1 MERGRRFY
9 SGLRSA
15 LPVIFFFVTSFL
27 FLRSV
32 FGLQYT
38 ITVPPMAAFF
48 SAKLRNGE
56 NRYLILLFHETLIL
70 ILAALGA
77 LNLCL
82 LVFLNILLPFILVFT
97 QSSRFNPRGYYAY
110 MLLYVYLSFSPPQ
123 EADEFMATLA
133 SLWFLTLYMAVL
145 IWICRALRHSSRR
158 ERMTL
163 QAFLSELS
171 ALVMLLAE
179 EGKEEELRR
188 RFDLLRREVTDGRKS
203 FSALRSR
210 ESEIENMASA
220 LLQRFSYMLSE
231 DNSASSLDSESVME
245 LRMLS
250 VFLMDTSALIGTEWQ
265 DEQLETARQMLDGMS
280 ITEERVRIFSRS
292 IIHMIELMLITEG
305 EWRARRIRRRIDWKN
320 LGHEINIRFSTDSF
334 EMRLALRLSIVM
346 ALSGI
351 ADALIPASHSY
362 WITLNAFILMQPG
375 SEECSYQMKANTIGT
390 FIGCLA
396 EYIIQPFLPGSGA
409 ELVFALVMI
418 SLMYASSPGTWYHP
432 VFHTCYTLT
441 VALMTLDGT
450 SAIALRLLCLL
461 IALVIVFAVNR
472 FFFPIRRASQFRYG
486 VKALFRLH
494 NSYWNVIKRELIAGP
509 DFSVSSDILSDFHQH
524 YEEALAY
531 MKKHPADKYHDLED
545 ALLILWHMLSELE
558 QIHYLVMVRAVRDE
572 EREDILSLITAIQKD
587 LYPIIRAEDFPDL
600 RSRLDLQRPDV
611 AKVVGEYLK
620 NAERLLLYKTVIPF

>member
-48 SAKLRNGE
+48 SAKLRSGE

-171 ALVMLLAE
+171 DLVMLLAE

-188 RFDLLRREVTDGRKS
+188 RFDLLRRKVTDGRKS

-231 DNSASSLDSESVME
+231 ENSASSLDPESVME

-265 DEQLETARQMLDGMS
+265 DEQLETARQMHPHD
-280 ITEERVRIFSRS
+280 R
-292 IIHMIELMLITEG
+292 
-305 EWRARRIRRRIDWKN
+305 
-320 LGHEINIRFSTDSF
+320 
-334 EMRLALRLSIVM
+334 
-346 ALSGI
+346 
-351 ADALIPASHSY
+351 ADAH
-362 WITLNAFILMQPG
+362 
-375 SEECSYQMKANTIGT
+375 
-390 FIGCLA
+390 
-396 EYIIQPFLPGSGA
+396 
-409 ELVFALVMI
+409 
-418 SLMYASSPGTWYHP
+418 H
-432 VFHTCYTLT
+432 
-441 VALMTLDGT
+441 
-450 SAIALRLLCLL
+450 
-461 IALVIVFAVNR
+461 
-472 FFFPIRRASQFRYG
+472 
-486 VKALFRLH
+486 
-494 NSYWNVIKRELIAGP
+494 
-509 DFSVSSDILSDFHQH
+509 
-524 YEEALAY
+524 
-531 MKKHPADKYHDLED
+531 
-545 ALLILWHMLSELE
+545 
-558 QIHYLVMVRAVRDE
+558 
-572 EREDILSLITAIQKD
+572 
-587 LYPIIRAEDFPDL
+587 
-600 RSRLDLQRPDV
+600 
-611 AKVVGEYLK
+611 
-620 NAERLLLYKTVIPF
+620 